1 MTIQKL
7 LKEKG
12 LSRYK
17 LCKISGIPWATFAD
31 IYSGKTQI
39 EKCSAKTLSKLSKA
53 LDLSMEEV
61 LMLEIEPA
69 DIDGTPTDKSYL
81 EVDLPP
87 SIQKAIKEYIIG
99 EKENVLH
106 LDCLWGEL
114 YGAINASQWDNSITL
129 EQANYLRSKY
139 LFADDSEEEEEND

>member
-12 LSRYK
+12 ISRYR
-17 LCKISGIPWATFAD
+17 LCKMSGVPWATFAD

-61 LMLEIEPA
+61 LMLEIES
-69 DIDGTPTDKSYL
+69 INVDGSPKDKSYL

-99 EKENVLH
+99 EKEEVLH
-106 LDCLWGEL
+106 LDCLWGEV

-129 EQANYLRSKY
+129 EQADYLRKKY
-139 LFADDSEEEEEND
+139 LFADDSEEETDD

>member
-1 MTIQKL
+1 M
-7 LKEKG
+7 
-12 LSRYK
+12 
-17 LCKISGIPWATFAD
+17 SGVPWATFAD

-61 LMLEIEPA
+61 LMLEIES
-69 DIDGTPTDKSYL
+69 INVDGSPKDKSYL

-99 EKENVLH
+99 EKEEVLH
-106 LDCLWGEL
+106 LDCLWGEV

-129 EQANYLRSKY
+129 EQADYLRKKY
-139 LFADDSEEEEEND
+139 LFADDSEEETDD